1 MAEAD
6 THAKK
11 VEVMRDQCRAR
22 NAVYINEKGS
32 IPAIGKGTGVEESER
47 LEKEVRALVEKELPG
62 KKGCPLPLTLRTAH
76 DAPTAEA
83 LKQDRQHVQAIVHA
97 TQEFLLLVRNGV
109 MRMRRPESTQKKK
122 TTTTKRK
129 RKSKGGGVKSGKKG
143 SKRKRTVPNAAEKAL
158 VNVEFEEE
166 GTEWCVLMVK
176 FDDDADE
183 LVVYYYDVD
192 SQFSREE
199 LECDL
204 MHDDVERSSVKEVV
218 KWIKDSS
225 K

>member
-1 MAEAD
+1 
-6 THAKK
+6 
-11 VEVMRDQCRAR
+11 
-22 NAVYINEKGS
+22 
-32 IPAIGKGTGVEESER
+32 
-47 LEKEVRALVEKELPG
+47 
-62 KKGCPLPLTLRTAH
+62 
-76 DAPTAEA
+76 
-83 LKQDRQHVQAIVHA
+83 
-97 TQEFLLLVRNGV
+97 

-122 TTTTKRK
+122 KTTTK
-129 RKSKGGGVKSGKKG
+129 RKSKGGRVKSGKKG

-176 FDDDADE
+176 FDDGADE
-183 LVVYYYDVD
+183 LVVYYYDAD
-192 SQFSREE
+192 SQFSREG

>member
-11 VEVMRDQCRAR
+11 LEVMGDQFRAR
-22 NAVYINEKGS
+22 NAVYKCEKGS
-32 IPAIGKGTGVEESER
+32 ISAIGGTEVEESER
-47 LEKEVRALVEKELPG
+47 VEREVRALVEKELPG

-122 TTTTKRK
+122 KTTTKRK
-129 RKSKGGGVKSGKKG
+129 
-143 SKRKRTVPNAAEKAL
+143 SKRSRGAGLNRAKKAVNAKEQCRTQRRRRL
-158 VNVEFEEE
+158 
-166 GTEWCVLMVK
+166 
-176 FDDDADE
+176 
-183 LVVYYYDVD
+183 
-192 SQFSREE
+192 
-199 LECDL
+199 
-204 MHDDVERSSVKEVV
+204 
-218 KWIKDSS
+218 
-225 K
+225 

>member
-1 MAEAD
+1 VAEAE

-47 LEKEVRALVEKELPG
+47 LEKEVRALVEKELPRR
-62 KKGCPLPLTLRTAH
+62 KGCPLPLTLRTAH

-122 TTTTKRK
+122 KTTTKRK
-129 RKSKGGGVKSGKKG
+129 RKESGGKSSKKS
-143 SKRKRTVPNAAEKAL
+143 SKRKRTTEPNAAEKAL

-176 FDDDADE
+176 FDDEVDE

-218 KWIKDSS
+218 KWIKNSS

>member
-11 VEVMRDQCRAR
+11 LKVMRDQFRAR
-22 NAVYINEKGS
+22 NAVYKCEKGS
-32 IPAIGKGTGVEESER
+32 ILAIGKGTEVEESER
-47 LEKEVRALVEKELPG
+47 VEREVRALVEKELPG
-62 KKGCPLPLTLRTAH
+62 KNGGPLPLTLRTAH

-183 LVVYYYDVD
+183 LVVYYHDSG

-204 MHDDVERSSVKEVV
+204 MHDDLERSSVNEVV

>member
-1 MAEAD
+1 
-6 THAKK
+6 
-11 VEVMRDQCRAR
+11 
-22 NAVYINEKGS
+22 
-32 IPAIGKGTGVEESER
+32 
-47 LEKEVRALVEKELPG
+47 
-62 KKGCPLPLTLRTAH
+62 
-76 DAPTAEA
+76 
-83 LKQDRQHVQAIVHA
+83 
-97 TQEFLLLVRNGV
+97 

-122 TTTTKRK
+122 TTTKRK
-129 RKSKGGGVKSGKKG
+129 RKKSGGKSSKKS
-143 SKRKRTVPNAAEKAL
+143 SKRKRTEPNAAEKAL

-183 LVVYYYDVD
+183 LVVYYHDVD

-199 LECDL
+199 LECNL
-204 MHDDVERSSVKEVV
+204 IHDNAERSSVKEVV

>member
-11 VEVMRDQCRAR
+11 LEVMRDQFRAR
-22 NAVYINEKGS
+22 NAVYKCEKGS
-32 IPAIGKGTGVEESER
+32 IPAIGKGTEVEESER
-47 LEKEVRALVEKELPG
+47 VEREVRALVEKELPG

-122 TTTTKRK
+122 KTTTKRK
-129 RKSKGGGVKSGKKG
+129 SKEGGVKSGKKG

>member
-1 MAEAD
+1 
-6 THAKK
+6 
-11 VEVMRDQCRAR
+11 
-22 NAVYINEKGS
+22 
-32 IPAIGKGTGVEESER
+32 
-47 LEKEVRALVEKELPG
+47 
-62 KKGCPLPLTLRTAH
+62 
-76 DAPTAEA
+76 
-83 LKQDRQHVQAIVHA
+83 
-97 TQEFLLLVRNGV
+97 VRNGV
-109 MRMRRPESTQKKK
+109 MSMRRPKSKQKTKKK
-122 TTTTKRK
+122 TTTKRK
-129 RKSKGGGVKSGKKG
+129 RKESGGKSSKKS
-143 SKRKRTVPNAAEKAL
+143 SKRKRTEPNAAEKAL